1 MRLYTFLK
9 NNIHKYK
16 NFSIIPLRSEDR
28 YSIMDWR
35 NEQMYHLRQYTPL
48 TKELQDKY
56 FENIVEKLFDQ
67 LNPSQILFTLLEND
81 LCIGYG
87 GLVHINWIDKNA
99 EISFIMNTE
108 LEKGRFKELW
118 SVFLSLI
125 EIVAFKELKLHKVYV
140 YAFDLRPHLYLTLS
154 SNKYFL
160 DATLRGHCLYDDSY
174 IDVVIYSKINE
185 D

>member
-1 MRLYTFLK
+1 
-9 NNIHKYK
+9 
-16 NFSIIPLRSEDR
+16 
-28 YSIMDWR
+28 MDWR
-35 NEQMYHLRQYTPL
+35 NEQMYHLRQNAPL

-56 FENIVEKLFDQ
+56 FDSVVEKLFDQ
-67 LNPSQILFTLLEND
+67 INPSQILFTLLEDD

-108 LEKGRFKELW
+108 LEGGRFTELW

-125 EIVAFKELKLHKVYV
+125 ETVAFKELKMHKVYV
-140 YAFDLRPHLYLTLS
+140 YAFDLRPHLYITLLR
-154 SNKYFL
+154 NNFFL
-160 DATLRGHCLYDDSY
+160 DATLRGHCLYENSF
-174 IDVVIYSKINE
+174 IDVVIYSKINK